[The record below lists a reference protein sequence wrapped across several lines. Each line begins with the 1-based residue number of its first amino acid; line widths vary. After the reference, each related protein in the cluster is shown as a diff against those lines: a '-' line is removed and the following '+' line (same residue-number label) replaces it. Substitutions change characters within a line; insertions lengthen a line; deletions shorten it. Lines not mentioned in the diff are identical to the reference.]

1 MEKVGH
7 LVSGALAMA
16 ALLPS
21 VTPTPTPA
29 LPKSKRRI
37 VFDESTRMRLF
48 NDKPS
53 YAKYRRFMITAPW
66 SEILQWNRA
75 VVERANLKK
84 SSRQVEQV
92 ARGV

>member
-1 MEKVGH
+1 MKKVGH
-7 LVSGALAMA
+7 LVTGALAMA

-21 VTPTPTPA
+21 VTPTPA

-66 SEILQWNRA
+66 SEILQWNRRL
-75 VVERANLKK
+75 VEKRVEEGNL
-84 SSRQVEQV
+84 SAARYEQLH
-92 ARGV
+92 RGL